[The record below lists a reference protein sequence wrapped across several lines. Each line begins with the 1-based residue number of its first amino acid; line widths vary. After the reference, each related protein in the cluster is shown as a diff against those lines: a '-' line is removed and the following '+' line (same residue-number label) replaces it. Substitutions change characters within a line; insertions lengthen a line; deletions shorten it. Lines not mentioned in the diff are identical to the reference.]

1 MAERSETGGP
11 ETWEGKRGLIA
22 GLAIALAV
30 LVLALAAAGFF
41 FGKRD
46 SLPGQLEKL
55 VQGNLDALYLGK
67 LDPAFLRLSGASEE
81 DCRALH
87 EDGLAL
93 EADYFCVFWE
103 IAEPSDSLREEL
115 TELYKE
121 IYAQARYTVGEAVLQ
136 GEDRCKVPVEV
147 RPLDIMQQ
155 AAGRLDAGA
164 MDWFFDK
171 YTEDTVSA
179 MDEAAFQAYDAEWA
193 QGIAALVREALA
205 EPGYLEPETVELELR
220 LTDGS
225 WSLPDEGMKE
235 LDQLLIFYPDLS

>member
-1 MAERSETGGP
+1 MDDRSTGVP
-11 ETWEGKRGLIA
+11 EKRKGRGLIA

-30 LVLALAAAGFF
+30 LVLIAALGLF
-41 FGKRD
+41 FGRRD

-55 VQGNLDALYLGK
+55 VQGSLDALYLGRF
-67 LDPAFLRLSGASEE
+67 DPAFLRLAGAEEE
-81 DCRALH
+81 DCRAIY
-87 EDGLAL
+87 EDALAL
-93 EADYFCVFWE
+93 EVDYFCCYWE

-115 TELYKE
+115 AQLYKD

-136 GEDRCKVPVEV
+136 GEDRCTVPVEI

-164 MDWFFDK
+164 LDWFFDK
-171 YTEDTVSA
+171 YTGDVVSA

-193 QGIAALVREALA
+193 QGIIALVREALA

-220 LTDGS
+220 LTGGS
-225 WSLPDEGMKE
+225 WALSDEGMKK
-235 LDQLLIFYPDLS
+235 LDQLMIYYPDLS